1 MAEEKTVK
9 EIAKVI
15 LRYRGKLNPTV
26 EMVEEETLCGECN
39 SAGKFIVSVH
49 EYEGFMKRVEKAIT
63 LVSIGQAL
71 FADVVI
77 GGIGATYE
85 LQDENLVCTVDSDF
99 KVEVGKVRLEDSIY
113 GTRAQ
118 LLEII
123 A

>member
-9 EIAKVI
+9 GIAKVI

-26 EMVEEETLCGECN
+26 EMVEEETLCGEAN

-63 LVSIGQAL
+63 LVSIGQAI

-77 GGIGATYE
+77 NGIGATYE